1 MSAPNNEFQKVLMS
15 TVNLARSKQ
24 HEYIT
29 CEHLLWAL
37 LEDEFIDILLKECF
51 SINVEEVKEQLIEY
65 IDKHVSVTPA
75 TDVIPRET
83 STIRTV
89 FQRASAQTLINDG
102 ILQPHD
108 LLISLFE
115 EEDSWACYYLKSQGL
130 NKFDTIDAI
139 KHLQENGEIVIED
152 QSDNGKEVSSKKGK
166 KISIKKARAEKA
178 LKEFTVDLNEL
189 VRKGKIDPL
198 IGRLDVIESVTKSLA
213 RRFKNNVILVG
224 DPGVGKTAIAE
235 GLAYRIEHKETSHTL
250 FNSVIYMLDIGALM
264 AGTRYRGDFEERL
277 KAVLDAFEILN
288 EDPEAKDPILFIDEV
303 HMIMGAGAGGDA
315 KGMDFANLIK
325 PSLAKGTIRV
335 IGSTT
340 YDEYRK
346 NFEKDG
352 ALMRRFQKLVIDEP
366 TVEETKE
373 ILKGIAPY
381 YEKFHNVK
389 YTPAALDAAVDLTS
403 KYIHDK
409 FLPDKAIDILDSMGA
424 GWRIHTDT
432 PKASVKFKPADVES
446 EIAKIAKIPE
456 KTIKKDESAKL
467 KNLNKDLGKSLFGQP
482 GAITTLVD
490 TIQISR
496 AGLREGN
503 KTIGSY
509 LMVGPT
515 GVGKTEMARQLALSL
530 GIKLI
535 QFDMSEYMEKHSVAK
550 LIGSPA
556 GYVGYEEEGLL
567 IKEIEEAPH
576 CVLLL
581 DEIEKAHPDV
591 FNILLQV
598 MDYGTLTSAKGKKIV
613 FRNVILLMSS
623 NAGAQDLEKEPIGFG
638 REIDYDDSS
647 ALEQAVKK
655 MFSPEFRNRLD
666 ETLVFNRLEP
676 EHIHLIVQKF
686 INELNDMASDRD
698 VTVTITKKAKEHL
711 TKIGYN
717 KTMGARPMAR
727 LIHKKI
733 KIPLSRE
740 MLFGKIKKGGT
751 AIIDFVD
758 GEITLTFA
766 KIITQD
772 RQATNLE
779 G

>member
-1 MSAPNNEFQKVLMS
+1 MSTPNNEFQKVLIS
-15 TVNLARSKQ
+15 TVNLARSRK

-29 CEHLLWAL
+29 CEHLLYAL

-51 SINVEEVKEQLIEY
+51 SIDIDEIKDSIIDYLDKNVTT
-65 IDKHVSVTPA
+65 TP
-75 TDVIPRET
+75 TDENIPRET
-83 STIRTV
+83 STLRTV

-108 LLISLFE
+108 LLISLLNE
-115 EEDSWACYYLKSQGL
+115 EESWACYYLKSQGL

-139 KHLQENGEIVIED
+139 KLLQEDEGGEDEDLQLENDQTDKPKKGIV
-152 QSDNGKEVSSKKGK
+152 NKKGK
-166 KISIKKARAEKA
+166 KISIKKAKAEKA

-189 VRKGKIDPL
+189 VQKGKIDPL
-198 IGRLDVIESVTKSLA
+198 IGRLDIIESVTKSLA
-213 RRFKNNVILVG
+213 RRNKNNVILVG

-277 KAVLDAFEILN
+277 KAVLDAFELLSA
-288 EDPEAKDPILFIDEV
+288 DKEAKDPILFIDEV

-325 PSLAKGTIRV
+325 PSLAKGTLRV

-346 NFEKDG
+346 HFEKDG
-352 ALMRRFQKLVIDEP
+352 ALMRRFQKLVVGEP
-366 TVEETKE
+366 TVDETKE
-373 ILKGIAPY
+373 ILAGIAPY

-389 YTPAALDAAVDLTS
+389 YSKAVLDTAVDLTS
-403 KYIHDK
+403 KYIHDR
-409 FLPDKAIDILDSMGA
+409 FLPDKAIDVLDSMGA
-424 GWRIHTDT
+424 GFRIKTDS
-432 PKASVKFKPADVES
+432 PKTSIKFKTTDVEA

-467 KNLNKDLGKSLFGQP
+467 RNLDKDLNKSLFGQRN
-482 GAITTLVD
+482 AITTLVD

-496 AGLREGN
+496 AGLRGN
-503 KTIGSY
+503 DKTIGSY

-515 GVGKTEMARQLALSL
+515 GCGKTEMAKQLALKL
-530 GIKLI
+530 GIKLVR
-535 QFDMSEYMEKHSVAK
+535 FDMSEYMESHSVAK

-567 IKEIEEAPH
+567 IKLIEENQH

-581 DEIEKAHPDV
+581 DEIEKAHSDV
-591 FNILLQV
+591 FNILLQI
-598 MDYGTLTSAKGKKIV
+598 MDDGKLHSSKGKEIV

-623 NAGAQDLEKEPIGFG
+623 NAGAHDLEKEPIGFG
-638 REIDYDDSS
+638 REFDANDNS
-647 ALEQAVKK
+647 ALDDAVKK

-666 ETLVFNRLEP
+666 EVLVFNRLEP
-676 EHIHLIVQKF
+676 KHVQLIVQKF
-686 INELNDMASDRD
+686 IDELNEMSSDRD
-698 VTVTITKKAKEHL
+698 VTVSITKKAKEYL
-711 TKIGYN
+711 TRTGYDKI
-717 KTMGARPMAR
+717 MGARPLAR
-727 LIHKKI
+727 LIHKEI

-751 AIIDFVD
+751 ASIDIVD
-758 GEITLTFA
+758 NKIKITY
-766 KIITQD
+766 
-772 RQATNLE
+772 E
-779 G
+779 

>member
-1 MSAPNNEFQKVLMS
+1 MSSAPNSEFQKVLIS

-37 LEDEFIDILLKECF
+37 LEDEFIDILLKQCF
-51 SINVEEVKEQLIEY
+51 GVDVDEVREQLLEY
-65 IDKHVSVTPA
+65 LDKNVTTAPAQDVS
-75 TDVIPRET
+75 PRET
-83 STIRTV
+83 SRLRTV

-102 ILQPHD
+102 IMQPHD
-108 LLISLFE
+108 LLISIFE
-115 EEDSWACYYLKSQGL
+115 EDDSWACYYLKSQGL
-130 NKFDTIDAI
+130 NKIDTIKAVSE
-139 KHLQENGEIVIED
+139 LQEENGEILIED
-152 QSDNGKEVSSKKGK
+152 QSDNTGKEVAKKGK
-166 KISIKKARAEKA
+166 KISIKKAKAEKA
-178 LKEFTVDLNEL
+178 LKEFTTDLNEQ

-213 RRFKNNVILVG
+213 RRNKNNVILVG

-277 KAVLDAFEILN
+277 KAVLDAFEILA
-288 EDPEAKDPILFIDEV
+288 EDEEAKDPILFIDEV

-325 PSLAKGTIRV
+325 PALAKGTIRV

-366 TVEETKE
+366 TIAETKE
-373 ILKGIAPY
+373 ILRGIAPY

-389 YTPAALDAAVDLTS
+389 YSPAALDAAVDLTS
-403 KYIHDK
+403 KYIHDR
-409 FLPDKAIDILDSMGA
+409 FLPDKAIDVIDSMGA
-424 GWRIHTDT
+424 AWRIHTET
-432 PKASVKFKPADVES
+432 PGTSTKFKPTDVES
-446 EIAKIAKIPE
+446 EIATIAKIPE
-456 KTIKKDESAKL
+456 KTIKKDESTKL
-467 KNLNKDLGKSLFGQP
+467 KNLAKDLGKSLFGQP
-482 GAITTLVD
+482 SAIQTLVN

-496 AGLREGN
+496 AGLREGD
-503 KTIGSY
+503 KTIGNY

-515 GVGKTEMARQLALSL
+515 GVGKTEMAKQLAKSL
-530 GIKLI
+530 GVKLLR
-535 QFDMSEYMEKHSVAK
+535 FDMSEYMEQHSIAK

-567 IKEIEEAPH
+567 IKQIEEAPH

-581 DEIEKAHPDV
+581 DEIEKAHPEV

-598 MDYGTLTSAKGKKIV
+598 MDYGILHSAKGKKVV

-638 REIDYDDSS
+638 REIDSDDAS
-647 ALEQAVKK
+647 ALNAAVKK

-666 ETLVFNRLEP
+666 ETLVFNRLEVK
-676 EHIHLIVQKF
+676 HVHLIVQKF
-686 INELNDMASDRD
+686 INELNEMASDRD

-711 TKIGYN
+711 TEIGYD
-717 KTMGARPMAR
+717 KVMGARPMSR
-727 LIHKKI
+727 LIHKQI
-733 KIPLSRE
+733 KIPLSQE

-751 AIIDFVD
+751 AAIDVVD
-758 GEITLTFA
+758 GKIHITYE
-766 KIITQD
+766 KPQ
-772 RQATNLE
+772 
-779 G
+779 

>member
-1 MSAPNNEFQKVLMS
+1 MSTPNNEFQKVLMN
-15 TVNLARSKQ
+15 TVNLAKSRK

-29 CEHLLWAL
+29 CEHLLYAL

-51 SINVEEVKEQLIEY
+51 SINVDDIKEDLIDY
-65 IDKHVSVTPA
+65 LDKNVSTTP
-75 TDVIPRET
+75 TDENIPRET
-83 STIRTV
+83 STLRTV
-89 FQRASAQTLINDG
+89 FQRASAQTLINNG

-108 LLISLFE
+108 LLISLLNE
-115 EEDSWACYYLKSQGL
+115 EESWACYYLKSQGL
-130 NKFDTIDAI
+130 NKFDAIDAI
-139 KHLQENGEIVIED
+139 KHLQEDEDGELQLEGDQKNGLPKSVMD
-152 QSDNGKEVSSKKGK
+152 KKGK
-166 KISIKKARAEKA
+166 KISIKKFKAEKA
-178 LKEFTVDLNEL
+178 LKEFTVDLNDL

-198 IGRLDVIESVTKSLA
+198 IGRLDIIESVTKSLA
-213 RRFKNNVILVG
+213 RRNKNNVILVG

-235 GLAYRIEHKETSHTL
+235 GLAYKIEHKETSHTL
-250 FNSVIYMLDIGALM
+250 FNSVVHMLDIGALL

-277 KAVLDAFEILN
+277 KAVLDAFEILSN
-288 EDPEAKDPILFIDEV
+288 DEEAKDPILFIDEV

-352 ALMRRFQKLVIDEP
+352 ALMRRFQKLVVGEP
-366 TVEETKE
+366 TIDETKE
-373 ILKGIAPY
+373 ILRGIAPY

-389 YTPAALDAAVDLTS
+389 YTNAVLDTAVDLTS
-403 KYIHDK
+403 KYINDR
-409 FLPDKAIDILDSMGA
+409 FLPDKAIDVLDSMGA
-424 GWRIHTDT
+424 GFRIKTDS
-432 PKASVKFKPADVES
+432 PKTSIKFKTTDVES
-446 EIAKIAKIPE
+446 EIAKLAKIPE

-467 KNLNKDLGKSLFGQP
+467 KNLDKDLGKSLFGQAS
-482 GAITTLVD
+482 AISTLVD

-496 AGLREGN
+496 AGLRSIDGD

-515 GVGKTEMARQLALSL
+515 GVGKTEMAKQLAKSL
-530 GIKLI
+530 GIPLI
-535 QFDMSEYMEKHSVAK
+535 RFDMSEYMEQHSVAK
-550 LIGSPA
+550 LIGAPA

-567 IKEIEEAPH
+567 VKQIEEAPH

-598 MDYGTLTSAKGKKIV
+598 MDDGKLHSSKGKAIT
-613 FRNVILLMSS
+613 FRNVVLLMSS

-638 REIDYDDSS
+638 REIDSDDSS
-647 ALEQAVKK
+647 ALNEAVKK

-676 EHIHLIVQKF
+676 KHINMIVQKF
-686 INELNDMASDRD
+686 IDELNTMANDRN
-698 VTVTITKKAKEHL
+698 VEVTITKKAKEYL
-711 TKIGYN
+711 TKIGYD
-717 KTMGARPMAR
+717 KVMGARPMAR
-727 LIHKKI
+727 IIHKHI

-740 MLFGKIKKGGT
+740 MLFGKIKKGGIA
-751 AIIDFVD
+751 AIDVVD
-758 GEITLTFA
+758 EKIVITYE
-766 KIITQD
+766 K
-772 RQATNLE
+772 
-779 G
+779 

>member
-1 MSAPNNEFQKVLMS
+1 MSSPNSEFQKVLIS

-51 SINVEEVKEQLIEY
+51 SVNVDEVREQLIEY
-65 IDKHVSVTPA
+65 IDKHVSVTPTA
-75 TDVIPRET
+75 DVIPRET
-83 STIRTV
+83 STLRTV

-102 ILQPHD
+102 IMQPHD
-108 LLISLFE
+108 LLISIFE

-130 NKFDTIDAI
+130 NKIDTIDAV
-139 KHLQENGEIVIED
+139 KHLQEDDGEILIED
-152 QSDNGKEVSSKKGK
+152 QSDNTGKEVSDRKGK
-166 KISIKKARAEKA
+166 KISIKKAKAEKA
-178 LKEFTVDLNEL
+178 LQQFTINLNAE
-189 VRKGKIDPL
+189 VQKGKIDPL
-198 IGRLDVIESVTKSLA
+198 IGRFDIVESVTKSLA
-213 RRFKNNVILVG
+213 RRKKNNVILVG

-250 FNSVIYMLDIGALM
+250 FNSVVYMLDIGALM

-277 KAVLDAFEILN
+277 KAVLDAFEILS
-288 EDPEAKDPILFIDEV
+288 EDEEAKDPILFIDEV

-325 PSLAKGTIRV
+325 PSLAKGIIRV

-352 ALMRRFQKLVIDEP
+352 ALIRRFQKIVIDEP

-389 YTPAALDAAVDLTS
+389 YSPAALDAAVDLTF
-403 KYIHDK
+403 KYIHDRY
-409 FLPDKAIDILDSMGA
+409 LPDKAIDVLDSMGA
-424 GWRIHTDT
+424 DFRIHTEA
-432 PKASVKFKPADVES
+432 PEVSVKFKSVDVES

-456 KTIKKDESAKL
+456 KTIKKDEAAKL

-482 GAITTLVD
+482 KAITTLVD

-503 KTIGSY
+503 KTIGNY

-515 GVGKTEMARQLALSL
+515 GVGKTEMARQLAKSL
-530 GIKLI
+530 GVKLI
-535 QFDMSEYMEKHSVAK
+535 QFDMSEYMEQHSVAK

-567 IKEIEEAPH
+567 IKQIEEAPH
-576 CVLLL
+576 CVLLF

-591 FNILLQV
+591 WNILLQV
-598 MDYGTLTSAKGKKIV
+598 MDYGTLHSSKGKKII
-613 FRNVILLMSS
+613 FRNVVLLMSS

-638 REIDYDDSS
+638 RNIDSDDSG
-647 ALEQAVKK
+647 ALDDAVKRI
-655 MFSPEFRNRLD
+655 FSPEFRNRLD
-666 ETLVFNRLEP
+666 EVLVFNRLEP
-676 EHIHLIVQKF
+676 KHVNLIVHKF
-686 INELNDMASDRD
+686 INELNEMASNRD
-698 VTVTITKKAKEHL
+698 VTVSITQKAVEHL
-711 TKIGYN
+711 TKVGYN
-717 KTMGARPMAR
+717 KAMGARPMSR

-751 AIIDFVD
+751 ATIDLVNEKI
-758 GEITLTFA
+758 EITYE
-766 KIITQD
+766 KSS
-772 RQATNLE
+772 
-779 G
+779 